1 MADSQRGY
9 DDEAVSLLGARSG
22 RITEVQSRIQ
32 RIREE
37 HSKKPSFM
45 ERLQRAGFLR

>member
-1 MADSQRGY
+1 
-9 DDEAVSLLGARSG
+9 
-22 RITEVQSRIQ
+22 VQSRIQ

-37 HSKKPSFM
+37 HSKKSSFI